1 MSVASFLHSYIK
13 MIMIF
18 VIEMIQVFSLLLLP
32 VLEIGIVEKGC
43 EDQVCYLDLPQGETN
58 LQKLNLARASELNI
72 AQFCKNCLLF

>member
-43 EDQVCYLDLPQGETN
+43 EDQVCNLDLPQGERN
-58 LQKLNLARASELNI
+58 LQKLNLARTSELNI